1 MDEELK
7 RYLDEIN
14 VKLDKI
20 LEALSIKPASDI
32 TTEEDKEKIIE
43 SVEQLEQEL
52 LNELKEK
59 GWQFIYKSY
68 LIKKLKER
76 GLSLDDFITYTK
88 AFYEKEKDK
97 FYPLES

>member
-7 RYLDEIN
+7 KYLDEIN
-14 VKLDKI
+14 AKLDKI
-20 LEALSIKPASDI
+20 LEALSIKPASDVK
-32 TTEEDKEKIIE
+32 TNENKDNIIE
-43 SVEQLEQEL
+43 EIEQLEQEL

-76 GLSLDDFITYTK
+76 NLSFEDFITYTK
-88 AFYEKEKDK
+88 SFYEKEKDK
-97 FYPLES
+97 FYPL

>member
-7 RYLDEIN
+7 KYLDEIN
-14 VKLDKI
+14 AKLDKI
-20 LEALSIKPASDI
+20 LEALSIKPASDVK
-32 TTEEDKEKIIE
+32 TNEDKDKISEEIE
-43 SVEQLEQEL
+43 QFEQEL

-59 GWQFIYKSY
+59 GWQFIYKGY

-76 GLSLDDFITYTK
+76 NLSFEDFITYAK
-88 AFYEKEKDK
+88 SFYEKEKDK